1 MNKPQKYKSISV
13 SDIKLIRRAI
23 SLTNT
28 EKTQSNLILQKLTE
42 LIKLQHS

>member
-1 MNKPQKYKSISV
+1 MNKPEKYKSISV
-13 SDIKLIRRAI
+13 SDIKSRRVI

-28 EKTQSNLILQKLTE
+28 EKTQSNLILQRLTE

>member
-1 MNKPQKYKSISV
+1 MNKPEKYKSIPV
-13 SDIKLIRRAI
+13 SDIKVRRTL

-28 EKTQSNLILQKLTE
+28 EKTQSTLILQRLTE

>member
-1 MNKPQKYKSISV
+1 MNKPEKYKSIPV
-13 SDIKLIRRAI
+13 ADIKVKRTE

-28 EKTQSNLILQKLTE
+28 EKTQSTLILQRLTE

>member
-1 MNKPQKYKSISV
+1 MNKPEKYKSIPT
-13 SDIKLIRRAI
+13 SDIKLRKTI

-28 EKTQSNLILQKLTE
+28 EKAQTTTILQKLMD

>member
-1 MNKPQKYKSISV
+1 MNKPEKYKSIPV
-13 SDIKLIRRAI
+13 ADIKLRRTL

-28 EKTQSNLILQKLTE
+28 EKTQSTLILQKLTE

>member
-1 MNKPQKYKSISV
+1 MNKPEKYKSIPV
-13 SDIKLIRRAI
+13 SEIKVRRTL

>member
-1 MNKPQKYKSISV
+1 MNKPEKYKSISIT
-13 SDIKLIRRAI
+13 DLRLRRII

-28 EKTQSNLILQKLTE
+28 EKIQSNLILQKLTE

>member
-1 MNKPQKYKSISV
+1 MNKPAKYKSISV
-13 SDIKLIRRAI
+13 SDIKLRRVI